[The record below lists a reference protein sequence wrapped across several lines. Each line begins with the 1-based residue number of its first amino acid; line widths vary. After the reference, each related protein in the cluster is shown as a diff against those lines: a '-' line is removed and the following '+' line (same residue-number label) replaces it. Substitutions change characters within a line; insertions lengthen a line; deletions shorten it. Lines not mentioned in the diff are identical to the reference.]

1 MTPPDHSD
9 DKPALLQPRRARQR
23 NWLPSLVWLIPIVA
37 AIVGLTLVAKILV
50 ERGPVVTVSFR
61 SAEGLEAGKT
71 KVKYKDV
78 EIGQV
83 QSLKLAA
90 DRSHVLVGI
99 QLNQDASG
107 FNAEDTRF
115 WVVRPRIAASG
126 ISGLGTL
133 LSGAYIGAD
142 AGASEETKKNFVGLE
157 QPPIVTRDASGR
169 QFVLHT
175 DDLGSLDIGSPI
187 FYRRIKVGQV
197 VAYDLDSDGRGV
209 TLRIFVNA
217 PYDKFVTQAS
227 RFWHASGFD
236 MELNASGFK
245 LHTQALSTVVLGGI
259 AFRDRDE
266 ERVSPPAKEG
276 SEYPLVEDESTAMKE
291 PDGVPQTALLY
302 FDQSLRGLQPGATVD
317 FRGVVLGEV
326 KSIGVEYDKTR
337 GEFRMPVLVQIYP
350 DRLGRRFHEETGEQR
365 RSNAQL
371 LRMLVKRGMRAQ
383 LRNGN
388 LLTGQLYVAID
399 FFPKAK
405 PAQIDPDKVPLELPT
420 IPGSLDELQQ
430 QLSDIAGKLSKV
442 PFDEIGRDLQTTLKT
457 LNKTLTTAEQTA
469 ARINNDIAP
478 EMQAAMKDARKTLN
492 AAERTLSDDA
502 PLQSD
507 IRQTMQELSKAAASI
522 RILTDYL
529 QQHPES
535 LIRGKQEP

>member
-1 MTPPDHSD
+1 MIPPDHSD

-50 ERGPVVTVSFR
+50 ERGPMVTVSFR

>member
-1 MTPPDHSD
+1 MTDPHDE
-9 DKPALLQPRRARQR
+9 KPALLQPARERRR
-23 NWLPSLVWLIPIVA
+23 NWLPSLVWLIPIIA
-37 AIVGLTLVAKILV
+37 AIVGLSLVAKIV
-50 ERGPVVTVSFR
+50 AERGPVVTVSFR

-78 EIGQV
+78 DIGQV
-83 QSLKLAA
+83 HSIKLAE
-90 DRSHVLVGI
+90 DRSHVLVNI
-99 QLNQDASG
+99 QLTHEASG
-107 FNAEDTRF
+107 FDAEDTRY

-142 AGASEETKKNFVGLE
+142 AGSSQETKKEFVGLE

-175 DDLGSLDIGSPI
+175 DDLGSLDIGTPV

-197 VAYDLDSDGRGV
+197 MAYDLDADGRGV
-209 TLRIFVNA
+209 TVRIFVDA
-217 PYDKFVTQAS
+217 PYDKFITQDS

-266 ERVSPPAKEG
+266 AIDSPPAKEG
-276 SEYPLVEDESTAMKE
+276 TQFQLAEDEATAMKE
-291 PDGVPQTALLY
+291 PDGAPQTVVLN
-302 FDQSLRGLQPGATVD
+302 FNQSLRGLQPGASVD

-326 KSIGVEYDKTR
+326 KNVGVEYDRAK
-337 GEFRMPVLVQIYP
+337 GEFRMPVTVQIYP
-350 DRLGRRFHEETGEQR
+350 DRLGRSFRQGVAGESRHTAAQR
-365 RSNAQL
+365 
-371 LRMLVKRGMRAQ
+371 LRMLVKRGLRAQ

-399 FFPKAK
+399 FFPKTK
-405 PAQIDPDKVPLELPT
+405 PVRIDADKVPLELPT
-420 IPGSLDELQQ
+420 IPGSFDEIQSQ
-430 QLSDIAGKLSKV
+430 IADIAAKLSKV
-442 PFDEIGRDLQTTLKT
+442 PFDEIGRDLQTTVKT
-457 LNKTLTTAEQTA
+457 LNKTLSTAEQTA

-478 EMQAAMKDARKTLN
+478 EMMQAMQDARKTLN

-502 PLQSD
+502 PMQQD
-507 IRQTMQELSKAAASI
+507 IRQTMQELSRAAASI
-522 RILTDYL
+522 RVLTDYL

-535 LIRGKQEP
+535 IIRGKQEP

>member
-1 MTPPDHSD
+1 MTPPDTPE
-9 DKPALLQPRRARQR
+9 DKPALLQPRRTRQR
-23 NWLPSLVWLIPIVA
+23 NWLPSLVWLIPIIA
-37 AIVGLTLVAKILV
+37 AVVGLSLVAKILID
-50 ERGPVVTVSFR
+50 RGPMVTVTFR

-71 KVKYKDV
+71 RVKYKDV

-83 QSLKLAA
+83 QTLKLAP

-99 QLNQDASG
+99 QLNKESTG
-107 FNAEDTRF
+107 FDAEDTRY

-142 AGASEETKKNFVGLE
+142 PGASEQSKKSFVGLE

-197 VAYDLDSDGRGV
+197 VAYDLDADGRGV

-217 PYDKFVTQAS
+217 PYDKFVTQTS

-245 LHTQALSTVVLGGI
+245 LHTQALATVVLGGI

-266 ERVSPPAKEG
+266 DRVSAPAKEG
-276 SEYPLVEDESTAMKE
+276 AEYALVEDESAAMKE

-326 KSIGVEYDKTR
+326 KSIGVEYDKAR
-337 GEFRMPVLVQIYP
+337 GEFRMPVVVQIYP
-350 DRLGRRFHEETGEQR
+350 ERLGRRFQEETGEQR
-365 RSNAQL
+365 RSNAHL
-371 LRMLVKRGMRAQ
+371 LRTLVKRGLRAQ

-405 PAQIDPDKVPLELPT
+405 PVQIDPDKTPLELPT

-457 LNKTLTTAEQTA
+457 LNKTLSTAEQTA

-502 PLQSD
+502 PLQQD

>member
-1 MTPPDHSD
+1 MTDTHEE
-9 DKPALLQPRRARQR
+9 KPALLQPKRVRQR
-23 NWLPSLVWLIPIVA
+23 NWLPSLVWLIPIIA
-37 AIVGLTLVAKILV
+37 AVVGLTLVAKILV
-50 ERGPVVTVSFR
+50 DRGPMVTVSFR

-78 EIGQV
+78 DIGQV
-83 QSLKLAA
+83 QSIKLSE
-90 DRSHVLVGI
+90 DRSHVLVSI
-99 QLNQDASG
+99 QLTKEASG
-107 FNAEDTRF
+107 FDAEDTRY

-142 AGASEETKKNFVGLE
+142 AGASGETKKDFVGLE

-169 QFVLHT
+169 QFVLHA
-175 DDLGSLDIGSPI
+175 DDLGSLDIGTPV

-197 VAYDLDSDGRGV
+197 MAYDLDADGRGV
-209 TLRIFVNA
+209 TLRIFINS
-217 PYDKFVTQAS
+217 PYDKFITLNS

-236 MELNASGFK
+236 AELNASGFK

-259 AFRDRDE
+259 AFRDRNE
-266 ERVSPPAKEG
+266 EEKSPPAKEG
-276 SEYPLVEDESTAMKE
+276 TEYQLADDESTAMKE
-291 PDGVPQTALLY
+291 PDGTPQTVLLY

-326 KSIGVEYDKTR
+326 KNIGIEYDRNK
-337 GEFRMPVLVQIYP
+337 GEFRMPVTVQIYP
-350 DRLGRRFHEETGEQR
+350 DRLGHRFNQEMTEPRYSHAER
-365 RSNAQL
+365 
-371 LRMLVKRGMRAQ
+371 LRFLVKRGLRAQ

-405 PAQIDPDKVPLELPT
+405 PVQIDTEKVPLELPT
-420 IPGSLDELQQ
+420 IPGSLDEIQSQ
-430 QLSDIAGKLSKV
+430 IADIAGKLSKV
-442 PFDEIGRDLQTTLKT
+442 PFDEIGRDLQSTVKT

-478 EMQAAMKDARKTLN
+478 EMTAAMKDARKTLN

-502 PLQSD
+502 PLQQD
-507 IRQTMQELSKAAASI
+507 IRQTMQELSRAAASI

>member
-1 MTPPDHSD
+1 
-9 DKPALLQPRRARQR
+9 
-23 NWLPSLVWLIPIVA
+23 
-37 AIVGLTLVAKILV
+37 
-50 ERGPVVTVSFR
+50 
-61 SAEGLEAGKT
+61 
-71 KVKYKDV
+71 
-78 EIGQV
+78 
-83 QSLKLAA
+83 
-90 DRSHVLVGI
+90 
-99 QLNQDASG
+99 
-107 FNAEDTRF
+107 
-115 WVVRPRIAASG
+115 
-126 ISGLGTL
+126 
-133 LSGAYIGAD
+133 
-142 AGASEETKKNFVGLE
+142 
-157 QPPIVTRDASGR
+157 
-169 QFVLHT
+169 
-175 DDLGSLDIGSPI
+175 
-187 FYRRIKVGQV
+187 
-197 VAYDLDSDGRGV
+197 V

-227 RFWHASGFD
+227 RFWHASGFN

-266 ERVSPPAKEG
+266 DRVSAPAKEG
-276 SEYPLVEDESTAMKE
+276 SEYPLVEDESAAMKE

-326 KSIGVEYDKTR
+326 KSIGVEYDR
-337 GEFRMPVLVQIYP
+337 ERREFRMPVLVQIYP
-350 DRLGRRFHEETGEQR
+350 DRLGRRFHEETGEER

-371 LRMLVKRGMRAQ
+371 LRLLVKRGLRAQ

-405 PAQIDPDKVPLELPT
+405 PAQIDPEKVPLELPT
-420 IPGSLDELQQ
+420 IPGSLDALQQ

-457 LNKTLTTAEQTA
+457 LNKTLSTAEQTA

-502 PLQSD
+502 PLQQD

-522 RILTDYL
+522 RVLTDYL

>member
-1 MTPPDHSD
+1 MTDPHQE
-9 DKPALLQPRRARQR
+9 KPALPQPRRVRQR

-37 AIVGLTLVAKILV
+37 AVVGLALAAKILID
-50 ERGPVVTVSFR
+50 RGPVVTVSFR

-78 EIGQV
+78 DIGQV
-83 QSLKLAA
+83 QSIKLAE
-90 DRSHVLVGI
+90 DRSHVLVAI
-99 QLNQDASG
+99 QLTKEASG
-107 FNAEDTRF
+107 FDADDTRY

-142 AGASEETKKNFVGLE
+142 AGASGDTRRQFVGLE

-175 DDLGSLDIGSPI
+175 DDLGSLDIGTPV

-197 VAYDLDSDGRGV
+197 MAYDLDADGRGV
-209 TLRIFVNA
+209 TLRIFIDA
-217 PYDKFVTQAS
+217 PYDKFITPTS

-259 AFRDRDE
+259 AFRDRNEDE
-266 ERVSPPAKEG
+266 KSPPAKEG
-276 SEYPLVEDESTAMKE
+276 AEFMLADDEAAAMKE
-291 PDGVPQTALLY
+291 PDGVPQTVLLY

-326 KSIGVEYDKTR
+326 KSVGIEYDRATR
-337 GEFRMPVLVQIYP
+337 EFRMPVTVQIYP
-350 DRLGRRFHEETGEQR
+350 DRLGRRYNQETNSPRDSHAER
-365 RSNAQL
+365 L
-371 LRMLVKRGMRAQ
+371 KFLVKRGLRAQ

-405 PAQIDPDKVPLELPT
+405 PVQVDASKVPVELPT
-420 IPGSLDELQQ
+420 IPGSLDEIQNQ
-430 QLSDIAGKLSKV
+430 IADIAAKLSKV
-442 PFDEIGRDLQTTLKT
+442 PFDEIGRDLQTTVKT
-457 LNKTLTTAEQTA
+457 LNKTLATAEQTA
-469 ARINNDIAP
+469 ARINNDLAP
-478 EMQAAMKDARKTLN
+478 EMTAAMKDARKTLN

-502 PLQSD
+502 PLQQD
-507 IRQTMQELSKAAASI
+507 IRQTMQELSRAAASI
-522 RILTDYL
+522 RVLTDYL

>member
-61 SAEGLEAGKT
+61 SA
-71 KVKYKDV
+71 
-78 EIGQV
+78 
-83 QSLKLAA
+83 
-90 DRSHVLVGI
+90 
-99 QLNQDASG
+99 DA
-107 FNAEDTRF
+107 RF

>member
-1 MTPPDHSD
+1 
-9 DKPALLQPRRARQR
+9 
-23 NWLPSLVWLIPIVA
+23 
-37 AIVGLTLVAKILV
+37 
-50 ERGPVVTVSFR
+50 
-61 SAEGLEAGKT
+61 
-71 KVKYKDV
+71 
-78 EIGQV
+78 
-83 QSLKLAA
+83 
-90 DRSHVLVGI
+90 
-99 QLNQDASG
+99 
-107 FNAEDTRF
+107 
-115 WVVRPRIAASG
+115 
-126 ISGLGTL
+126 
-133 LSGAYIGAD
+133 
-142 AGASEETKKNFVGLE
+142 
-157 QPPIVTRDASGR
+157 
-169 QFVLHT
+169 
-175 DDLGSLDIGSPI
+175 
-187 FYRRIKVGQV
+187 
-197 VAYDLDSDGRGV
+197 
-209 TLRIFVNA
+209 
-217 PYDKFVTQAS
+217 
-227 RFWHASGFD
+227 
-236 MELNASGFK
+236 
-245 LHTQALSTVVLGGI
+245 
-259 AFRDRDE
+259 
-266 ERVSPPAKEG
+266 
-276 SEYPLVEDESTAMKE
+276 
-291 PDGVPQTALLY
+291 
-302 FDQSLRGLQPGATVD
+302 
-317 FRGVVLGEV
+317 
-326 KSIGVEYDKTR
+326 
-337 GEFRMPVLVQIYP
+337 
-350 DRLGRRFHEETGEQR
+350 
-365 RSNAQL
+365 
-371 LRMLVKRGMRAQ
+371 MRAQ

>member
-1 MTPPDHSD
+1 MTDPHD
-9 DKPALLQPRRARQR
+9 DKPALLQPRRERRR
-23 NWLPSLVWLIPIVA
+23 NWLPSLVWLIPILA

-50 ERGPVVTVSFR
+50 DRGPVVTVSFI

-78 EIGQV
+78 DIGQV
-83 QSLKLAA
+83 QSIKLAE
-90 DRSHVLVGI
+90 DRSHVLVSI
-99 QLNQDASG
+99 QLTKQASG
-107 FNAEDTRF
+107 FDAEDTRY

-133 LSGAYIGAD
+133 LSGAYIGVD
-142 AGASEETKKNFVGLE
+142 AGTSGETKNDFVGLE

-175 DDLGSLDIGSPI
+175 DDLGSLDIGTPV

-197 VAYDLDSDGRGV
+197 MAYDLDADGRGV
-209 TLRIFVNA
+209 TLRIFINA
-217 PYDKFVTQAS
+217 PYDKFITLNS

-266 ERVSPPAKEG
+266 DEKSPPAKEG
-276 SEYPLVEDESTAMKE
+276 TQYQLAEDEATAMKD
-291 PDGVPQTALLY
+291 PDGAPQTVLLY

-326 KSIGVEYDKTR
+326 KNIGIEYDRTK
-337 GEFRMPVLVQIYP
+337 GEFRMPVTVQIYP
-350 DRLGRRFHEETGEQR
+350 DRLGRRFSQEVATPRYSHAER
-365 RSNAQL
+365 
-371 LRMLVKRGMRAQ
+371 LRFLVKRGLRAQ

-405 PAQIDPDKVPLELPT
+405 PVQIDPDKTPLELPT
-420 IPGSLDELQQ
+420 IPGSLDELQT
-430 QLSDIAGKLSKV
+430 QLSEIAGKLSKV
-442 PFDEIGRDLQTTLKT
+442 PFDEIGRDLQSTVKQ

-478 EMQAAMKDARKTLN
+478 EMAAAMKDARKTLN

-502 PLQSD
+502 PLQQD
-507 IRQTMQELSKAAASI
+507 IRQTMQELSRAAASI
-522 RILTDYL
+522 RVLTDYL

>member
-1 MTPPDHSD
+1 MTAPDTPEQPAVPPH
-9 DKPALLQPRRARQR
+9 PRRVRQR
-23 NWLPSLVWLIPIVA
+23 NWLPSLVWLIPIIA
-37 AIVGLTLVAKILV
+37 AAVGLTLVAKILID
-50 ERGPVVTVSFR
+50 RGPMVTVSFR

-78 EIGQV
+78 DIGQV
-83 QSLKLAA
+83 QTLKLAP

-99 QLNQDASG
+99 QLNKEATG
-107 FNAEDTRF
+107 FDTEDTRY

-142 AGASEETKKNFVGLE
+142 AGASEETRKNFVGLE

-175 DDLGSLDIGSPI
+175 EDLGSLDIGSPI

-197 VAYDLDSDGRGV
+197 VAYDLDADGRGV
-209 TLRIFVNA
+209 TLRIFINA
-217 PYDKFVTQAS
+217 PYDKFITMSS

-266 ERVSPPAKEG
+266 ALNSPPAKEG
-276 SEYPLVEDESTAMKE
+276 AEFQLVDDESAAMKE
-291 PDGVPQTALLY
+291 PDGAPQTALLY

-326 KSIGVEYDKTR
+326 KSIGVEYDQSR
-337 GEFRMPVLVQIYP
+337 GEFRMPVMVQIYP
-350 DRLGRRFHEETGEQR
+350 DRLGHRFRDETGEQR
-365 RSNAQL
+365 RSNAHL
-371 LRMLVKRGMRAQ
+371 LRMLVKRGLRAQ

-420 IPGSLDELQQ
+420 IPGSLDELQE
-430 QLSDIAGKLSKV
+430 QLSEIAGKLSKV
-442 PFDEIGRDLQTTLKT
+442 PFDEIGRDLQSTIKM

-478 EMQAAMKDARKTLN
+478 EMTAAMKDARKTLN

-502 PLQSD
+502 PLQQD
-507 IRQTMQELSKAAASI
+507 IRQTMQELSRAAASI

>member
-1 MTPPDHSD
+1 MTSPDHSD

-37 AIVGLTLVAKILV
+37 ALVGLTLVTKILID
-50 ERGPVVTVSFR
+50 RGPMVTVSFR

-99 QLNQDASG
+99 QLNQDAAG

-142 AGASEETKKNFVGLE
+142 AGASGETKKNFVGLE
-157 QPPIVTRDASGR
+157 QPPIVTRDSSGR

-217 PYDKFVTQAS
+217 PYDKFVTPTS

-266 ERVSPPAKEG
+266 GPLGTPAKEG
-276 SEYPLVEDESTAMKE
+276 TEYALVEDESAAMKE
-291 PDGVPQTALLY
+291 PDGAPQTALLY

-326 KSIGVEYDKTR
+326 KSIGVEYDKAR
-337 GEFRMPVLVQIYP
+337 AEFRMPVLVQIYP
-350 DRLGRRFHEETGEQR
+350 DRLDHHFRDETGAER
-365 RSNAQL
+365 RSNAQVM
-371 LRMLVKRGMRAQ
+371 RMLVKRGMRAQ

-399 FFPKAK
+399 FFPKAA
-405 PAQIDPDKVPLELPT
+405 PVQFDPDKMPLELPT

-457 LNKTLTTAEQTA
+457 LNKTLSTAEQTA

-502 PLQSD
+502 PLQQD
-507 IRQTMQELSKAAASI
+507 IRQTMRELTKAAASI